1 MVTAAASVA
10 TITDPVAL
18 ASASSY
24 TRRGHTVVQTSLA
37 AAVGVD
43 GLPGAAILVADAGI
57 AECVLEDRVDP
68 AEMAAG
74 IEVLAA
80 DGWDVTVLVPAA
92 RMGAA
97 HWGLRG
103 VSAVLQAWWPGPRES
118 IQFGAPQVP

>member
-1 MVTAAASVA
+1 MVVAAPTV
-10 TITDPVAL
+10 TKTHPVAR
-18 ASASSY
+18 ASSASY
-24 TRRGHTVVQTSLA
+24 TRRGYTVVETSLE

-43 GLPGAAILVADAGI
+43 GLPGPALLIADMGI

-68 AEMAAG
+68 ARLAAG
-74 IEVLAA
+74 IEALAA
-80 DGWDVTVLVPAA
+80 EGWEVTVLVPAA

-103 VSAVLQAWWPGPRES
+103 ASASLQAWWPGPADS

>member
-1 MVTAAASVA
+1 MVMAAPTITKTHPVA
-10 TITDPVAL
+10 T

-24 TRRGHTVVQTSLA
+24 SRRGYTVVTTSLS

-43 GLPGAAILVADAGI
+43 GLPGPALLVADVGI
-57 AECVLEDRVDP
+57 AECVLEDRTDP
-68 AEMAAG
+68 ARLGPG
-74 IEVLAA
+74 IEALAA
-80 DGWDVTVLVPAA
+80 EGWEVTVLVPAA

-103 VSAVLQAWWPGPRES
+103 PSASLQAWWPGPSDS

>member
-1 MVTAAASVA
+1 MVMAAPTV
-10 TITDPVAL
+10 TNTHPVAV
-18 ASASSY
+18 ASAASY
-24 TRRGHTVVQTSLA
+24 TRRGYTVVETSLS

-43 GLPGAAILVADAGI
+43 GIPGPTLLIADAGI

-68 AEMAAG
+68 ELMASG
-74 IEVLAA
+74 IQALASE
-80 DGWDVTVLVPAA
+80 GWEVTVLVPAA

-103 VSAVLQAWWPGPRES
+103 VSASLQAWWPGPSES